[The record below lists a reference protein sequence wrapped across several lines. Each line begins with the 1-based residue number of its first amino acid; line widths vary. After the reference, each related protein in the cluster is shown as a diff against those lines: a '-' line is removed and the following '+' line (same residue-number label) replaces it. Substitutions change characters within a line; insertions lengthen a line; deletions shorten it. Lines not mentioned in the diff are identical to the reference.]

1 MLLIWGW
8 RVLNA
13 VLGTGLF
20 YCPKCQQDTQ
30 YQHVRPRRWF
40 TLFFIP
46 VIALNRL
53 DPHVVCT
60 RCKGTFYER
69 VLQQPTMQQ
78 FEHQAGLAHRAAIA
92 HLVSMVQQPDAEV
105 SALAVESLASAAGVP
120 ASYGAQALSADVAAF
135 APASVVEE
143 QIRPLA
149 DYMTIDGREAF
160 LRRAAGLVFRLGS
173 ARTPAM
179 DEALTT
185 YGDQL
190 SLSRS
195 HAEGI
200 RQAVGRE
207 LSESEKDGAL

>member
-20 YCPKCQQDTQ
+20 YCPKCQVDTQ

-46 VIALNRL
+46 VIPLNRL

-78 FEHQAGLAHRAAIA
+78 FEYQAGLAHRAAIA
-92 HLVSMVQQPDAEV
+92 HLLSMVQQPSAEV
-105 SALAVESLASAAGVP
+105 SALAVQSLASAAGVP
-120 ASYGAQALSADVAAF
+120 TSYGALALSADVAAF
-135 APASVVEE
+135 APASVTEE

-149 DYMTIDGREAF
+149 EYMTLDGREAF
-160 LRRAAGLVFRLGS
+160 LRRAAGLVFRLGP
-173 ARTPAM
+173 AKTPAM

-185 YGDQL
+185 YGDLL
-190 SLSRS
+190 SMSRA

-200 RQAVGRE
+200 QQAVERE
-207 LSESEKDGAL
+207 LNASKKDGAL